1 MTYMGISIC
10 LPIKDSQD
18 KDKRAE
24 QHQLQDP
31 PVANQIGNARQDH
44 ESKRKKSVADN
55 GAESKLR
62 GIAPLSTFEEIMQTE
77 IESFLPC
84 YF

>member
-1 MTYMGISIC
+1 MGISIC

-31 PVANQIGNARQDH
+31 PVADQVGNARQDH
-44 ESKRKKSVADN
+44 ESKREKRVADN
-55 GAESKLR
+55 GAEGKLR
-62 GIAPLSTFEEIMQTE
+62 RITPLSTFKAIMQIE
-77 IESFLPC
+77 RESFLPC
-84 YF
+84 GI